1 VKPSPWY
8 RSLYWRIGVSFVVFV
23 LAVVVIQG
31 VIFRYQMQRAAIPSR
46 SPNNIAAV
54 VAADVGS
61 AMAEQPGLD
70 LQDYV
75 AHQYGREMSRI
86 YVVMKDGRTAR
97 NAAEPLDVEIQ
108 RSIGAALSG
117 VNPVHG
123 RDAPGVTGPVVT
135 APIQLGNELMGM
147 VVLPPPP
154 LGGASREVGRFL
166 SIPGIALLLA
176 ATVMAAIVIF
186 TPARRRLRSLESA
199 AERLGAGDLSAR
211 APDGGADEIARV
223 ARAFNHMASELAS
236 RDEALR
242 TSDRLRR
249 QLFADVSH
257 ELKTPLTAMRGYLE
271 TLRMASVD
279 VDAETRERYLDTVQR
294 ETRRLERIV
303 TDLLDLARYEN
314 GVGSIDVRLFA
325 VERLFAHVISRHD
338 QEASARGIT
347 LVSGIAPAADQLTA
361 DPDRIEQVIEN
372 LVANAL
378 RHTPPG
384 GTVQLRATVNGARAC
399 LSVIDSG
406 SGIDPSHVAHVFD
419 RFYKV
424 DAARAA
430 GAGGSGL
437 GLSIAKA
444 IVDRH
449 GGSIGVTSVPGR
461 TEFKVELPQSPGDLH
476 AAAS

>member
-1 VKPSPWY
+1 VTTSPWY
-8 RSLYWRIGVSFVVFV
+8 RSLYWRIGISFVVFV

-31 VIFRYQMQRAAIPSR
+31 VIFRYQMERAAIPSR

-61 AMAEQPGLD
+61 ALAERPGLN
-70 LQDYV
+70 LQDYF
-75 AHQYGREMSRI
+75 AHQYGREKSRI
-86 YVVMKDGRTAR
+86 YVVMKDGRTAG
-97 NAAEPLDVEIQ
+97 NSSEVLAPEIQ

-117 VNPVHG
+117 VNPAQEAG
-123 RDAPGVTGPVVT
+123 PPRVTGPVVT

-154 LGGASREVGRFL
+154 PGGAGREVGRFL
-166 SIPGIALLLA
+166 SIPGIALLLL
-176 ATVMAAIVIF
+176 ATVIAAIVIF
-186 TPARRRLRSLESA
+186 TPARRRLHALEA
-199 AERLGAGDLSAR
+199 AADRLGAGDLTAR
-211 APDGGADEIARV
+211 APDNGADEIARV

-236 RDEALR
+236 RDDALR

-271 TLRMASVD
+271 TLRMAGVKFD
-279 VDAETRERYLDTVQR
+279 EKTRERYLETVQR

-303 TDLLDLARYEN
+303 ADLLDLARYEN
-314 GVGSIDVRLFA
+314 GVGAIEVRLFA
-325 VERLFAHVISRHD
+325 VERLFTHVISRHEC
-338 QEASARGIT
+338 EAAAKGVT
-347 LVSGIAPAADQLTA
+347 LVSDVAPAADQLTA
-361 DPDRIEQVIEN
+361 DPDRIEQVVEN

-378 RHTPPG
+378 RHTPSG
-384 GTVQLRATVNGARAC
+384 GSVQLQASVNGHRAF

-406 SGIDPSHVAHVFD
+406 SGIDPSHLAHVFD

-430 GAGGSGL
+430 GGGGSGL

-449 GGSIGVTSVPGR
+449 GGTIDVTSVPGR
-461 TEFKVELPQSPGDLH
+461 TEFRVELPQSPSDLR
-476 AAAS
+476 SQPS